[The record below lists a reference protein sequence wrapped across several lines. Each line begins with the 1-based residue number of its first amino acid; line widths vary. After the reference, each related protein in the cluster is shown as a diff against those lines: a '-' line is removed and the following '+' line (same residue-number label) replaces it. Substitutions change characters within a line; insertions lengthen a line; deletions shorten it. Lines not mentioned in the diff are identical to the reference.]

1 MSFTKSSRKPTRKV
15 SSESAVVSFD
25 LVSNLTYMAAL
36 ATGGPERDVILE
48 WTIKQDYKT
57 VGFFRQ
63 VYLLSKRLGF
73 EYARAFRLVA
83 RKANAPSIKNLLLRF
98 AGAISSGVSE
108 ADFLAEEAKVEREQ
122 YINSYHRS
130 LESLSKWG
138 DAYAAMLVS
147 VSLIVVVAMM
157 STMLSNLGSSFVL
170 ILTGATTMVSAF
182 GVYIIYR
189 IAPYEVK
196 TYQSRHGPKERQ
208 WAKRLFYTVAP
219 AGFLIGTV
227 VGFTQGFHFFLIL
240 FGMGLLPSGVMA
252 WLDNGKVNK
261 RDQEIAP
268 FLRSLGNVTA
278 SLGTTVSVSLD
289 KIDRRALGT
298 LEPTIRRL
306 QIRLRKHISP
316 ERSWDAFR
324 DEAGSELISRA
335 TRMFVDGVSL
345 GGPPERVGAISA
357 EFGMDAALMRARRM
371 VSAAPFAF
379 LVIPL
384 HFAMTALMVFVLEI
398 MKAFNTRITEAA
410 GILDAQSDG
419 SGLSLLPSLP
429 VFQPQDIGFLS
440 TLSMVALVSMTI
452 SNALTPKFALGGH
465 ALIAAFFGGITL
477 IMTGLNLFIIPSIAS
492 GILLPSAS

>member
-1 MSFTKSSRKPTRKV
+1 MIFTKSSRKPTRKV
-15 SSESAVVSFD
+15 SSDSSVVSFD

-83 RKANAPSIKNLLLRF
+83 KKANTPSIKNLLLRF

-122 YINSYHRS
+122 YINGYHRA
-130 LESLSKWG
+130 LEALTKWG

-157 STMLSNLGSSFVL
+157 STMLSNLGNSFVI
-170 ILTGATTMVSAF
+170 ILTGATTMVSGF
-182 GVYIIYR
+182 GVFIIYR
-189 IAPYEVK
+189 IAPYEIT
-196 TYQSRHGPKERQ
+196 TYQHRHGPKERH
-208 WAKRLFYTVAP
+208 WAKRLFYSVTP
-219 AGFLIGTV
+219 LGFLIGAV

-240 FGMGLLPSGVMA
+240 LGVSLLPSGILA
-252 WLDNGKVNK
+252 WIDNGKVNK
-261 RDQEIAP
+261 RDQEVAP

-278 SLGTTVSVSLD
+278 SLGTTVGGALD
-289 KIDRRALGT
+289 KIDRRALGN
-298 LEPTIRRL
+298 LEPAIRRL
-306 QIRLRKHISP
+306 QIRLRKQISP
-316 ERSWDAFR
+316 QKSWDAFR
-324 DEAGSELISRA
+324 DEAGSELINRA

-345 GGPPERVGAISA
+345 GGPPDRVGAISA
-357 EFGMDAALMRARRM
+357 EFGMDAALMRARRLGA
-371 VSAAPFAF
+371 AAPFAF

-398 MKAFNTRITEAA
+398 MRAFNTRITEASA
-410 GILDAQSDG
+410 LLESQSEG

-429 VFQPQDIGFLS
+429 VFQPQDLGLLS
-440 TLSMVALVSMTI
+440 TLTMVALISMTL

-465 ALIAAFFGGITL
+465 ALIAALFGGITL
-477 IMTGLNLFIIPSIAS
+477 IMTGMNLFVIPPVAAK
-492 GILLPSAS
+492 ILLPSGA